1 MLGKAGVSPE
11 VALSPA
17 HVHLYSTTYVETYRH
32 AMRVDITDQLQA
44 ILDGCLTERG
54 YQRFKLTDTQMDQ
67 LHQLAQGSAERE
79 RFLYSL
85 GSDPEVL
92 AAQAS

>member
-1 MLGKAGVSPE
+1 
-11 VALSPA
+11 
-17 HVHLYSTTYVETYRH
+17 
-32 AMRVDITDQLQA
+32 MRVDITDQLQA

-54 YQRFKLTDTQMDQ
+54 YQRFKLTDAQMDQ